1 MALADNGNGLSAAD
15 VAAVVGNNGGAFVKR
30 HMIDGLYSMMG
41 DADSE
46 AERGAFQDCIN
57 KIKG

>member
-1 MALADNGNGLSAAD
+1 MANPFYDPNSRAD
-15 VAAVVGNNGGAFVKR
+15 VKR